1 MTAEMALHDID
12 AVLEAE
18 REAILAGRLEDVSR
32 LVAQKERLLDSTNF
46 AEIHPDDLKRLR
58 AKAQRNEQLLS
69 SAMAGLRR
77 AMARI
82 EELREGGTGLN
93 TYTQSG
99 GKTALGTGGA
109 PRVEKKA

>member
-1 MTAEMALHDID
+1 MLN
-12 AVLEAE
+12 
-18 REAILAGRLEDVSR
+18 
-32 LVAQKERLLDSTNF
+32 STDF

-77 AMARI
+77 AMTRI

-93 TYTQSG
+93 TYTQTG
-99 GKTALGTGGA
+99 AKTTLGTGGA
-109 PRVEKKA
+109 TRVEKKA